1 MVTEI
6 MSALLDL
13 LKKNVNL
20 SNVISGN
27 FLPLSFDKY
36 NTIYT
41 LEWKYDNGN
50 CCLQVTVVSV
60 LSLSLNRTI
69 FQKNL
74 CHHDV
79 PSGYS
84 IKTILISIGICH
96 ES

>member
-20 SNVISGN
+20 SNIISGN

-60 LSLSLNRTI
+60 FVIIFKQDYFPEESLS
-69 FQKNL
+69 
-74 CHHDV
+74 
-79 PSGYS
+79 S
-84 IKTILISIGICH
+84 
-96 ES
+96 